1 VNAGIVAIIPTLHAL
16 TDQFVPACRRSTY
29 PCRRS
34 RARSHWVSLF
44 NPPTFFDSLQ
54 ALGLKLGAIALC
66 ALPVAT
72 GWLVLSMALGRIQE
86 RRAEQLGKAVQGD

>member
-1 VNAGIVAIIPTLHAL
+1 MNLAMIGAGRMGAGMVRRLLAQGHSC
-16 TDQFVPACRRSTY
+16 FVFDRS
-29 PCRRS
+29 PD
-34 RARSHWVSLF
+34 SLK
-44 NPPTFFDSLQ
+44 PLAAAGAKTFDSLQ